1 MYLHTLEMVRKLP
14 VEILAVTQYEE
25 IQQEMESYGI
35 HVIWND
41 APEEGIS
48 HSIHLGIRN
57 SEDADAWMFVVCDQP
72 YLRAETLEALLTCW
86 ALQSFPA
93 GGCALWRQRRQSQ
106 CLWAALPGGTAGIIR

>member
-1 MYLHTLEMVRKLP
+1 M
-14 VEILAVTQYEE
+14 EILAITQYEE
-25 IQQEMESYGI
+25 IQQEMENYGI
-35 HVIWND
+35 RVIRND

-86 ALQSFPA
+86 TLSPSRLALCAVETEKAIPMSS
-93 GGCALWRQRRQSQ
+93 GGATGRNCWHYPVTG
-106 CLWAALPGGTAGIIR
+106 AAAES